1 MAVKKE
7 KEEIKEKENP
17 KTRKKA
23 SPQDEK
29 EPRKTVSRKR
39 VSKKSQSS
47 KLDSSSKIKEEEKPK
62 KVRARKPK
70 KLEQDKEPKSEKK
83 AVYRKSSK
91 TISSGT
97 KNVKK
102 TTSSKKVKKDEVNK
116 PEKTLKQS
124 LEKESKKEKNLE
136 NLDFNQKENNE
147 KVDIIDLSI
156 DDKEEDFYIKSKI
169 HAKLQEE
176 PLKNKKVVDEN
187 KKPKFIYSSIKNRK
201 KYREEKRTKRL
212 EEEQEKEKL
221 VLSRKNVITFNSDL
235 NINFLSEKLNV
246 PGTELIKK
254 LMSMGVLATLNQK
267 LDFDVASILV
277 SEYGYELIINEVFDA
292 IEEDKI
298 KEEDL
303 ELRPPVITVMGH
315 VDHGKT
321 SILDVIRKTDIALH
335 EAGGITQHIGA
346 YQVKTENGVLTFLDT
361 PGHAAFTAMRAR
373 GVKITDIAII
383 VVAAND
389 SVMPQTIEAINHA
402 KAASIPII
410 IAINKIDLPDANVD
424 RVMQDLSKLGLT
436 PEAWGGDTIM
446 VNVSAKTKEGIH
458 ELLEILLL
466 QAEML
471 ELKSTKKGKVKGTV
485 IEAKLDKKK
494 GSVAT
499 ILVQRGTLRKG
510 DIFICGTVFGKV
522 RDMTDYKGQKI
533 AEVYPSM
540 PVEILGLNGVPEAGD
555 DFFVVENER
564 EAKKIIENK
573 KELIKNEKLLSR
585 KLLTLEDI
593 NSNIQ
598 NGTAKELNII
608 IKADVFGSIEALRD
622 SLERLG
628 NDDVK
633 LVVVHSGVGTVNDSD
648 IMLASASKAII
659 ISFNITTPQNVISSA
674 LKEGVEIRDYKII
687 YEVIDEIKSAME
699 GMLSPVIELELVG
712 TAEVRQVI
720 NIPKIGFVAGSM
732 VIDGTIS
739 KNNIVKVFRK
749 HKEIFKGKISALKR
763 FKDNVE
769 KVEKNFECGISLVDF
784 SDYDIGDIIEAY
796 VEKKILRK
804 I

>member
-1 MAVKKE
+1 M
-7 KEEIKEKENP
+7 
-17 KTRKKA
+17 
-23 SPQDEK
+23 
-29 EPRKTVSRKR
+29 
-39 VSKKSQSS
+39 
-47 KLDSSSKIKEEEKPK
+47 
-62 KVRARKPK
+62 
-70 KLEQDKEPKSEKK
+70 
-83 AVYRKSSK
+83 
-91 TISSGT
+91 
-97 KNVKK
+97 
-102 TTSSKKVKKDEVNK
+102 
-116 PEKTLKQS
+116 
-124 LEKESKKEKNLE
+124 EKESKKEKNLE

-235 NINFLSEKLNV
+235 NINFFSEKLNV

>member
-1 MAVKKE
+1 M
-7 KEEIKEKENP
+7 
-17 KTRKKA
+17 
-23 SPQDEK
+23 
-29 EPRKTVSRKR
+29 
-39 VSKKSQSS
+39 
-47 KLDSSSKIKEEEKPK
+47 
-62 KVRARKPK
+62 
-70 KLEQDKEPKSEKK
+70 
-83 AVYRKSSK
+83 
-91 TISSGT
+91 
-97 KNVKK
+97 
-102 TTSSKKVKKDEVNK
+102 
-116 PEKTLKQS
+116 
-124 LEKESKKEKNLE
+124 
-136 NLDFNQKENNE
+136 
-147 KVDIIDLSI
+147 
-156 DDKEEDFYIKSKI
+156 
-169 HAKLQEE
+169 
-176 PLKNKKVVDEN
+176 
-187 KKPKFIYSSIKNRK
+187 
-201 KYREEKRTKRL
+201 
-212 EEEQEKEKL
+212 
-221 VLSRKNVITFNSDL
+221 
-235 NINFLSEKLNV
+235 NINFFSEKLNV

>member
-1 MAVKKE
+1 MAY
-7 KEEIKEKENP
+7 P
-17 KTRKKA
+17 TPPA
-23 SPQDEK
+23 LPH
-29 EPRKTVSRKR
+29 P
-39 VSKKSQSS
+39 
-47 KLDSSSKIKEEEKPK
+47 P
-62 KVRARKPK
+62 
-70 KLEQDKEPKSEKK
+70 
-83 AVYRKSSK
+83 
-91 TISSGT
+91 
-97 KNVKK
+97 
-102 TTSSKKVKKDEVNK
+102 
-116 PEKTLKQS
+116 
-124 LEKESKKEKNLE
+124 
-136 NLDFNQKENNE
+136 
-147 KVDIIDLSI
+147 
-156 DDKEEDFYIKSKI
+156 
-169 HAKLQEE
+169 
-176 PLKNKKVVDEN
+176 
-187 KKPKFIYSSIKNRK
+187 
-201 KYREEKRTKRL
+201 
-212 EEEQEKEKL
+212 
-221 VLSRKNVITFNSDL
+221 LSRPMPLAAIAPSHSISASTTAPTTATTKMPA
-235 NINFLSEKLNV
+235 K
-246 PGTELIKK
+246 
-254 LMSMGVLATLNQK
+254 ATLGMA
-267 LDFDVASILV
+267 F
-277 SEYGYELIINEVFDA
+277 
-292 IEEDKI
+292 
-298 KEEDL
+298 
-303 ELRPPVITVMGH
+303 
-315 VDHGKT
+315 
-321 SILDVIRKTDIALH
+321 
-335 EAGGITQHIGA
+335 
-346 YQVKTENGVLTFLDT
+346 LTPL
-361 PGHAAFTAMRAR
+361 P
-373 GVKITDIAII
+373 
-383 VVAAND
+383 
-389 SVMPQTIEAINHA
+389 
-402 KAASIPII
+402 ASIPII